1 MPDAERFD
9 NRTVLDVVSG
19 AFIDAHQAG
28 IWDAAAVLRTAVRIA
43 IASASLALTPDV
55 IIQHKRPKIA
65 TEPWSM
71 QDNQMQDFTHE
82 VVASKSGNPPC
93 GAPLWLVSFAGW
105 GKTWKPAYE
114 ALNIQEP
121 IPTNAVVLSPDFE

>member
-1 MPDAERFD
+1 
-9 NRTVLDVVSG
+9 
-19 AFIDAHQAG
+19 
-28 IWDAAAVLRTAVRIA
+28 
-43 IASASLALTPDV
+43 
-55 IIQHKRPKIA
+55 
-65 TEPWSM
+65 M

-82 VVASKSGNPPC
+82 VVASKGGNALC

-121 IPTNAVVLSPDFE
+121 IPTNAVVLSPDFEYDGVVLGGVLGGVLVSKNGGQDWVFARFY